1 MTALSVRRPKR
12 PSALPE
18 KKSMRRSLIW
28 SERTSRPDLPTF
40 RVRSPSDAAAIAAG
54 PRAGAA
60 ARLLVAATR
69 TSSRHMPTAHRAM
82 RSGLS
87 ISRFRGLTGLADG
100 LARCALRVTPAA
112 IRPNSWVPRS
122 PPRRRE
128 LSDGALYRSAFP
140 PQTAREVMSPVE
152 AGLLVDGA
160 LGPRD
165 GREALVGDR
174 LPALDRDA
182 VRPLF
187 EPLLGAADRREVV
200 AQPVRQAG
208 VALVLEEL
216 GPGVAEVLVDVRQL
230 LVADPGQQPLDL
242 LLDALARLGE
252 QLSGAVVV
260 H

>member
-1 MTALSVRRPKR
+1 
-12 PSALPE
+12 
-18 KKSMRRSLIW
+18 MRRSLIW
-28 SERTSRPDLPTF
+28 SERTSRPDLPTL
-40 RVRSPSDAAAIAAG
+40 RVRSPSDAG
-54 PRAGAA
+54 AGAA

-100 LARCALRVTPAA
+100 LAPCALRGTPAA

-165 GREALVGDR
+165 G
-174 LPALDRDA
+174 
-182 VRPLF
+182 
-187 EPLLGAADRREVV
+187 
-200 AQPVRQAG
+200 
-208 VALVLEEL
+208 
-216 GPGVAEVLVDVRQL
+216 
-230 LVADPGQQPLDL
+230 
-242 LLDALARLGE
+242 
-252 QLSGAVVV
+252 
-260 H
+260 